1 MEDLWYAKLLEQK
14 LRAHRGNEKWACRAQ
29 KALAVPP
36 EVARTVA
43 DFSTAPAVIYRWR
56 DEMAD

>member
-14 LRAHRGNEKWACRAQ
+14 LRVHRDNGKWARRAQ
-29 KALAVPP
+29 KALAVPQ

-43 DFSTAPAVIYRWR
+43 DFSTDPAVICRWR